1 MLQPI
6 RPVAVPVTKY
16 EYNGRTYDTAQEAE
30 QARNRHAEDLDPVL
44 KFSRSWSGKRLL
56 ERIGLEHVGTY
67 LIKDE
72 GPVDYGSSG
81 SARLLKVVHG
91 TLRNAILDAFQ
102 TKGFVGYGP
111 GQIEL
116 VEVIEV

>member
-30 QARNRHAEDLDPVL
+30 RARERHREDLDPIL
-44 KFSRSWSGKRLL
+44 KFSRSYSGKRLL
-56 ERIGLEHVGTY
+56 EKMNLEDVGTF

-72 GPVDYGSSG
+72 GPVDFGSSG
-81 SARLLKVVHG
+81 SARLLKVSHG
-91 TLRNAILDAFQ
+91 TLRNVILDAFQ